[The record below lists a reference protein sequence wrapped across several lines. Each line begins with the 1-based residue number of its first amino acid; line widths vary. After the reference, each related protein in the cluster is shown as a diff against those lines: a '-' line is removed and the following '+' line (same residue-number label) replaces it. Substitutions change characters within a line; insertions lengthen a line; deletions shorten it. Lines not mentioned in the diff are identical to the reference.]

1 MTNSSKAIVTALT
14 SILLSACD
22 FQSVAVGE
30 WEVSYDDR
38 DNASDEIWEITRDET
53 LIMNDGETEL
63 VIPVDLSGSRMSW
76 VFDAEDENSASF
88 AGSVNG
94 NRFAGTLFSQ
104 QGNRSIY
111 GVRRRTD

>member
-1 MTNSSKAIVTALT
+1 MSL
-14 SILLSACD
+14 LLSACD

-30 WEVSYDDR
+30 WDVTFDSR
-38 DNASDEIWEITRDET
+38 DNASSETWEITRDES

-63 VIPVDLSGSRMSW
+63 TIPVDLAGSRISW

-104 QGNRSIY
+104 QGNRSVY
-111 GVRRRTD
+111 GVRRRSD